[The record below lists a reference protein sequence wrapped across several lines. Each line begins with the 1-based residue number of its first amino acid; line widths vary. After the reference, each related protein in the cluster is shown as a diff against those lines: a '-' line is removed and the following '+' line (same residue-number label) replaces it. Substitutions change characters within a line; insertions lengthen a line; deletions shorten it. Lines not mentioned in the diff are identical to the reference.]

1 MLQVEGVTKVY
12 SRPTGLQRLLIKS
25 ASEVDVHALQGVDL
39 VVQAGEVVGL
49 VGPNGAGKTTLIKI
63 ISTLLDA
70 TTGTATVGGYNVMT
84 DPVAVRQRIGL
95 VLADDRSLY
104 WRLTGRQNL
113 EFFGVMQGLGW
124 REATRRADEMLARVG
139 LADRD
144 KLVFGYSSGM
154 RARLSIARAM
164 LGRPPLLV
172 LDEPTRAL
180 DPVATAAVGQLL
192 RATAAE
198 GVAVLLSSHR
208 LDELEAVSDRVVAIV
223 NGAVRFDGTISQ
235 LSGEANFADALHA
248 LLIADSVSADAVD
261 EA

>member
-25 ASEVDVHALQGVDL
+25 ASEVDVHALQGIDL
-39 VVQAGEVVGL
+39 GVQAGEVVGL

-70 TTGTATVGGYNVMT
+70 TSGTATVGGYNVT
-84 DPVAVRQRIGL
+84 ADPVAVRQRIGL

-124 REATRRADEMLARVG
+124 REASVRAGEMLTRVG

-154 RARLSIARAM
+154 RARLSIAGM
-164 LGRPPLLV
+164 LGRPPPWSSTSHSRPRPIAFRSRRAAPAGDLRGRRRAV
-172 LDEPTRAL
+172 VEP
-180 DPVATAAVGQLL
+180 PP
-192 RATAAE
+192 
-198 GVAVLLSSHR
+198 
-208 LDELEAVSDRVVAIV
+208 DELRFRSGRRPREGAI
-223 NGAVRFDGTISQ
+223 RFDGTVAQ
-235 LSGEANFADALHA
+235 LSGEASFADALHA
-248 LLIADSVSADAVD
+248 LLVTDSVSADAVD
-261 EA
+261 EE